1 MHGIPIQTRRL
12 LATLSTL
19 ALAIAAA
26 GCGQPL
32 ASTPSASRPT
42 AAAEP
47 APSARPSTP
56 PSPTMAPTPTPAP
69 APSATPT
76 VPPSATIA
84 PTPGATSTPSPA
96 TDPVFVGAGDIAA
109 CGSDGAEMT
118 ARLLDQIQ
126 GTVFTLGDNA
136 YESGTAKQ
144 FRDCYDP
151 TWGRHK
157 ARTRPSPGNHDY
169 VTPGA
174 AAYYDYFGE
183 SAGPDRHGYYSF
195 ELGAWHIVSLNSEI
209 DAGPESAQAQW
220 LAADL
225 AAHPA
230 ACTLA
235 YWHKPIFSSG
245 SVHGNDRHMR
255 PIWNILAHAG
265 ADVVLN
271 GHDHIYE
278 RFAPQTVDGV
288 ADPQGMR
295 EFIVG
300 VGGAEP
306 YGIGEIQPN
315 SEVRAKG
322 LFGVLKLTLHAA
334 SYDWEFVPAKAGAFS
349 DAGNAGCVMA
359 ARS

>member
-1 MHGIPIQTRRL
+1 
-12 LATLSTL
+12 
-19 ALAIAAA
+19 
-26 GCGQPL
+26 
-32 ASTPSASRPT
+32 
-42 AAAEP
+42 
-47 APSARPSTP
+47 
-56 PSPTMAPTPTPAP
+56 
-69 APSATPT
+69 
-76 VPPSATIA
+76 
-84 PTPGATSTPSPA
+84 
-96 TDPVFVGAGDIAA
+96 
-109 CGSDGAEMT
+109 MT

-245 SVHGNDRHMR
+245 SVHGNDPHMR

-265 ADVVLN
+265 ADVVVN
-271 GHDHIYE
+271 Y
-278 RFAPQTVDGV
+278 V
-288 ADPQGMR
+288 A
-295 EFIVG
+295 
-300 VGGAEP
+300 
-306 YGIGEIQPN
+306 GE
-315 SEVRAKG
+315 
-322 LFGVLKLTLHAA
+322 
-334 SYDWEFVPAKAGAFS
+334 D
-349 DAGNAGCVMA
+349 A
-359 ARS
+359 ARKSLKRPGSAAAGSMPTGPISREKTRCRPCFRGCSRSSAPSTSSSTTPASRRTRPSPI

>member
-1 MHGIPIQTRRL
+1 MLKYRERNSIARNHDARHTDPNAPAARHLVHARAGDRCSRL
-12 LATLSTL
+12 R
-19 ALAIAAA
+19 AAA
-26 GCGQPL
+26 RQH
-32 ASTPSASRPT
+32 AQRF
-42 AAAEP
+42 
-47 APSARPSTP
+47 
-56 PSPTMAPTPTPAP
+56 
-69 APSATPT
+69 
-76 VPPSATIA
+76 
-84 PTPGATSTPSPA
+84 A
-96 TDPVFVGAGDIAA
+96 TDRRRRTRAQRTPKRAA
-109 CGSDGAEMT
+109 KP
-118 ARLLDQIQ
+118 
-126 GTVFTLGDNA
+126 TVFTLGDNA

-144 FRDCYDP
+144 FRDCYNP

-255 PIWNILAHAG
+255 PIWNILVHAG